1 MAPPLCV
8 GTVVVVHFPETAR
21 GADKDA
27 EAYLPNIELFNV
39 ECQCGR
45 TPFVSTVCVHALLA
59 IGKAGVG
66 RMFPLFIISV
76 KPWLAMSAWRQAVT
90 GGVQRKEAAGQGAGE
105 AVTWKEIVD
114 RHAGEHALQPKQ
126 PTFGVPHTSHARA
139 VCHRFVTVTVTVYS
153 VFEPPSPLLV
163 YRRVGGSR
171 RRRRGGW
178 KRTVGPLTHA
188 SSPSGGAPS
197 WQASRVQVQQPCG
210 GPSWGEHPGAV
221 PGGGCP
227 SPEVRGGCLPV
238 CILPGP
244 REEEEACPHLWQL
257 WGCGPHQAEVPQA
270 VCWPGGPA

>member
-105 AVTWKEIVD
+105 AVTWKETRTPLAVNLRACTPWLPGHLD
-114 RHAGEHALQPKQ
+114 PDVHGLMPHYYLAGRAKQDGLVSRGCAL
-126 PTFGVPHTSHARA
+126 
-139 VCHRFVTVTVTVYS
+139 FVASGQNGGQVAEVNTDCG
-153 VFEPPSPLLV
+153 EGELLV
-163 YRRVGGSR
+163 VGF
-171 RRRRGGW
+171 
-178 KRTVGPLTHA
+178 
-188 SSPSGGAPS
+188 SPSEQLHWVEDRGCSKVSVDKTGV
-197 WQASRVQVQQPCG
+197 RVIPFNNR
-210 GPSWGEHPGAV
+210 W
-221 PGGGCP
+221 
-227 SPEVRGGCLPV
+227 L
-238 CILPGP
+238 
-244 REEEEACPHLWQL
+244 
-257 WGCGPHQAEVPQA
+257 
-270 VCWPGGPA
+270 